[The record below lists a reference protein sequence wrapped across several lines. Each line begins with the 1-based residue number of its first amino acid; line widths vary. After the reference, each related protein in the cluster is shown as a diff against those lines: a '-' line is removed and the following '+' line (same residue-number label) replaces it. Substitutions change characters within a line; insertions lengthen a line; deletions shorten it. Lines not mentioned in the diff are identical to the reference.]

1 MYLIN
6 YACRL
11 DYLNIFLKST
21 DNLDFERLSTI
32 TVAKIQKHK
41 EISAF
46 RSNFRKKREF
56 WLLYYTPLIES

>member
-11 DYLNIFLKST
+11 DYLNIFLRST

-46 RSNFRKKREF
+46 RSNFRKKRI
-56 WLLYYTPLIES
+56 LVTILYSIN